1 MISQLEQAFGTS
13 VDADRQVSCVDG
25 LSLSCPDSR
34 QTLMTVVQELDRYL
48 FDGYVKP
55 KSVEVTAIV
64 RKGILDP
71 QMDWFETPKPTGS
84 FN

>member
-1 MISQLEQAFGTS
+1 
-13 VDADRQVSCVDG
+13 
-25 LSLSCPDSR
+25 
-34 QTLMTVVQELDRYL
+34 MTVVQELDRSL